1 MSAGD
6 PTNTVPIFRST
17 TQALH
22 FAYLIQAYEVSPE
35 SIMTKA
41 IRRLMMDCGIWRDE
55 PSTVDFGGLTQLEVR
70 AQCAM
75 IRGAVDHHLSGPE
88 AWSIQARYGVV
99 HVVNE
104 NGQRVFFFSRE
115 RLVAI
120 MALADWISPTLP
132 AVARESV
139 DLLVARH
146 FSGRTDPRLSF
157 RCLAEKFG
165 GSHMAYVRAFKD
177 VRARVEQMEA
187 AAVDS
192 LTPRFE
198 AHGVVEPRTACA
210 RVTAML

>member
-6 PTNTVPIFRST
+6 PTNAMPIFRST

-41 IRRLMMDCGIWRDE
+41 IRRLMMECGIWREE

-75 IRGAVDHHLSGPE
+75 IRSAVDNHLSGPE
-88 AWSIQARYGVV
+88 AWSVQARYGVV
-99 HVVNE
+99 NVVNE

-115 RLVAI
+115 RLAAI
-120 MALADWISPTLP
+120 MSLADWLGPTLP

-146 FSGRTDPRLSF
+146 FSGKTDPRLSF

-165 GSHMAYVRAFKD
+165 GSHMAYARAFKE
-177 VRARVEQMEA
+177 VRHRAECFEVS
-187 AAVDS
+187 AVTS

-198 AHGVVEPRTACA
+198 AHGVVEARGACA